1 MLEPAAYGSAVVFG
15 PHVWNFRDAAARLV
29 EHGGAVQVKDFAGL
43 ESAVAGLAG
52 SPNQRRTLGA
62 AARRFVLSQQGATER
77 TLQALEFLV
86 SPRVLKAG

>member
-1 MLEPAAYGSAVVFG
+1 M
-15 PHVWNFRDAAARLV
+15 
-29 EHGGAVQVKDFAGL
+29 
-43 ESAVAGLAG
+43 AG